1 MQLSARVPSVGYPT
15 VAGCAEPAVPSVAFH
30 PLVLGLVLTSL
41 AACGGATK
49 ATSNASGPPGTR
61 SAAPTPAPTATTAAV
76 SSPGESPSTADDGAC
91 GERQRP
97 FAASSAP

>member
-15 VAGCAEPAVPSVAFH
+15 VAGCGEPAVPSVAFH

-49 ATSNASGPPGTR
+49 AIARVRADAVHLATAR
-61 SAAPTPAPTATTAAV
+61 SREELSSWTA
-76 SSPGESPSTADDGAC
+76 
-91 GERQRP
+91 
-97 FAASSAP
+97 

>member
-1 MQLSARVPSVGYPT
+1 MRTSTRSTGLA
-15 VAGCAEPAVPSVAFH
+15 
-30 PLVLGLVLTSL
+30 VLGLVLTSL

-49 ATSNASGPPGTR
+49 ATSNASGPAGTR

-91 GERQRP
+91 GGARQRP